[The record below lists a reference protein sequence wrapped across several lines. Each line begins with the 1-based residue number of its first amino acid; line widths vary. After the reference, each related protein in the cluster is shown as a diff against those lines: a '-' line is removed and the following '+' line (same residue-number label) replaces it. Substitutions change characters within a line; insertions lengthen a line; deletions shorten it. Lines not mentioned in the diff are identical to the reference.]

1 MRIEAGGG
9 NFTGFRYGSLSD
21 ADRWTMDEE
30 QPALRSRL
38 LSGLGWGTAAGVLV
52 CLALVFH
59 DGRTWPEGLAV
70 GAGFFAGGFLLGF
83 SRTLRRIAEL
93 LSLIR

>member
-1 MRIEAGGG
+1 
-9 NFTGFRYGSLSD
+9 
-21 ADRWTMDEE
+21 MDDE
-30 QPALRSRL
+30 QPAMRWRL
-38 LSGLGWGTAAGVLV
+38 LSGLGLGTAAGVLV
-52 CLALVFH
+52 CLAIVFH
-59 DGRTWPEGLAV
+59 DGKTWPEGLVV